1 MMIKENVRKS
11 FRSEDQNFNWKSVI
25 NTEPGY
31 EFIDSQKIENKE
43 NPNWPK
49 WTIIIDYKR
58 NKDGKN

>member
-11 FRSEDQNFNWKSVI
+11 FRSDDQNFNWQSAVNI
-25 NTEPGY
+25 EPGY
-31 EFIDSQKIENKE
+31 EFIGSQKIENKE

>member
-1 MMIKENVRKS
+1 MIKENVRKS